1 MMGTSPL
8 RERFTSRD
16 VSVAATRRVLLPVWL
31 GATAVAFLIPLLLS
45 PEAMPRPDP
54 LTVEA
59 LAGLF
64 AVSLTAGLITASWV
78 WAEAAISRWWGK
90 TDLMVFV
97 IIYAVGG
104 AVVGLVLFYLLPIVG
119 FVGRAPAFV
128 PVLGMTIMGAWM
140 ALLVGSVLDG
150 RRRLIDA
157 RTALVEQA
165 TTVALTSE
173 SQSAFIEDLRRQLSA
188 EVEGSLRPTFERTA
202 KRLEFEARF
211 AQDHVATVAAQVL
224 TELTEASVRPFSR
237 VLDRRAED
245 RRDRRG
251 PIAFIRGVP
260 RRQPFRPVPVALIFI
275 VASMAEAW
283 TGEDSVPTPIPVPA
297 SIALGVV
304 LIFAIL
310 VPGNALMRRWPHRHA
325 AIFVSTFIVLQLP
338 TVWWVA
344 ITQSLFAPSVIAELA
359 IMILISA
366 CVVWLTSGV
375 GRWRASEAELLAIY
389 AEDLDSARI
398 EILAHGEILRS
409 ITKDAARAL
418 HGSVQ
423 SRLTACILA
432 LDRAAQA
439 DDLQAHAQAIA
450 QAREILRDS
459 WAVPAS
465 QVEEADID
473 ALVGDKVGLWQGLA
487 GITSYVDPR
496 LRGYRGTAVTRVGD
510 IVEEGLCN
518 AVRHGS
524 ADSVSVQVEP
534 AVEGDLQ
541 YIRIRVVDD
550 GSGPGEWTAG
560 LGTVYVDEAC
570 RGRWSLGLSPSGGGL
585 LDAWVLA
592 KTELETEPELT

>member
-1 MMGTSPL
+1 MIGTSPL

-16 VSVAATRRVLLPVWL
+16 VSVVATRRVLVPVCL
-31 GATAVAFLIPLLLS
+31 GATAIAFLIPLLLS

-59 LAGLF
+59 LVGLF
-64 AVSLTAGLITASWV
+64 AVSLTAGLIAASWV
-78 WAEAAISRWWGK
+78 WAEAAIARWWGQ
-90 TDLMVFV
+90 TDLAVFV
-97 IIYAVGG
+97 SIYAVGG
-104 AVVGLVLFYLLPIVG
+104 AVVGLVLFCLLPIVG
-119 FVGRAPAFV
+119 FVGRAPAV
-128 PVLGMTIMGAWM
+128 IPVFGMAVLAAWT
-140 ALLVGSVLDG
+140 ALLIGAVLDG

-165 TTVALTSE
+165 TAVALTSE
-173 SQSAFIEDLRRQLSA
+173 SQSAFIEGLRRQLSA

-202 KRLEFEARF
+202 ERLEFEARF
-211 AQDHVATVAAQVL
+211 AQDRVATVAAQVL

-251 PIAFIRGVP
+251 PIAFIRGVA

-283 TGEDSVPTPIPVPA
+283 TGDTSVPTPIPVPA

-310 VPGNALMRRWPHRHA
+310 IPGNLLMRRWPRRHTK
-325 AIFVSTFIVLQLP
+325 IFVSTFIVLQVP

-344 ITQSLFAPSVIAELA
+344 VTQSLSAPSVIAELVV
-359 IMILISA
+359 MILISA
-366 CVVWLTSGV
+366 CVVWLTSGF
-375 GRWRASEAELLAIY
+375 GRWRASQAELLAIY
-389 AEDLDSARI
+389 AEDLESARI
-398 EILAHGEILRS
+398 DVLAQGEILRS
-409 ITKDAARAL
+409 LTKDAARAL

-432 LDRAAQA
+432 LDRAAES
-439 DDLQAHAQAIA
+439 DDLQAYAEAISE
-450 QAREILRDS
+450 ARAVLGDS
-459 WAVPAS
+459 WSVSPS
-465 QVEEADID
+465 QIEEVDID

-487 GITSYVDPR
+487 GITSYVDPS
-496 LRGYRGTAVTRVGD
+496 LRGYCGPAVMRVGD

-518 AVRHGS
+518 AVRHGA
-524 ADSVSVQVEP
+524 ADSVSVQVDP
-534 AVEGDLQ
+534 VVEGHLH

-570 RGRWSLGLSPSGGGL
+570 RGRWSLGVSPSGGGL
-585 LDAWVLA
+585 LDAWVLV
-592 KTELETEPELT
+592 EPEPV

>member
-1 MMGTSPL
+1 MISATPL
-8 RERFTSRD
+8 RERFTTRD
-16 VSVAATRRVLLPVWL
+16 VSVAATRQVLLPVLL

-64 AVSLTAGLITASWV
+64 AVSLTAGLIAALWV
-78 WAEAAISRWWGK
+78 WAEAAIARWRGR
-90 TDLMVFV
+90 TNLAVFV

-104 AVVGLVLFYLLPIVG
+104 AVVGLALFYLLPIVG
-119 FVGRAPAFV
+119 FVGRAPIFV
-128 PVLGMTIMGAWM
+128 PVIGMAIMAAWT
-140 ALLVGSVLDG
+140 ALLFGSVLDG

-165 TTVALTSE
+165 TAVALTSQ

-188 EVEGSLRPTFERTA
+188 EVEGSLRPTFESVAR
-202 KRLEFEARF
+202 RLEYEARF
-211 AQDHVATVAAQVL
+211 AQDRVATVASRAL

-251 PIAFIRGVP
+251 PIAFIRGVA
-260 RRQPFRPVPVALIFI
+260 RHQPFRPVPVALIFVI
-275 VASMAEAW
+275 SSMAEAW
-283 TGEDSVPTPIPVPA
+283 TGEDSIPTPIPVPA
-297 SIALGVV
+297 SIALGAM

-310 VPGNALMRRWPHRHA
+310 IPGNALMRRWPRRHA
-325 AIFVSTFIVLQLP
+325 AIFVSTFVVLQVP

-344 ITQSLFAPSVIAELA
+344 ITQSLFSAAVIAELV
-359 IMILISA
+359 IMIWFSA

-375 GRWRASEAELLAIY
+375 GRWRALQAEWLAIY

-398 EILAHGEILRS
+398 EVLAQAEILRS

-423 SRLTACILA
+423 SKLTACILA
-432 LDRAAQA
+432 LDRAAEA
-439 DDLQAHAQAIA
+439 DDLQAHAEAIA
-450 QAREILRDS
+450 QAREILKDS
-459 WAVPAS
+459 WSVPAS
-465 QVEEADID
+465 QIEEVDID

-487 GITSYVDPR
+487 GITSYVDPS
-496 LRGYRGTAVTRVGD
+496 LRGYCGPAVMRVGD

-518 AVRHGS
+518 AVRHGA
-524 ADSVSVQVEP
+524 ADSVSVQVDP
-534 AVEGDLQ
+534 VVEGHLH

-570 RGRWSLGLSPSGGGL
+570 RGRWSLGVSPSGGGL
-585 LDAWVLA
+585 LDAWVLV
-592 KTELETEPELT
+592 EPEPV